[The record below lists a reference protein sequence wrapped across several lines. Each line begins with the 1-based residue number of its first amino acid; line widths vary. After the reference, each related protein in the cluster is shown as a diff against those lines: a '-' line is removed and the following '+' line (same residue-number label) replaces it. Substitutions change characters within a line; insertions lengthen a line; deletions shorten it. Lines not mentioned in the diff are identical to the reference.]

1 MKTTSNGRGPQNINR
16 GISQQ
21 PLYGCDFGVFWGK
34 LEENSEEFSSVALL
48 SPACYTSLTSSVVL
62 SLLS

>member
-48 SPACYTSLTSSVVL
+48 SPAS
-62 SLLS
+62 